1 MVNISCMVWYVYAY
15 RLWPINTRRNKKRRH
30 ISVATR
36 SSIPSIELRE
46 LQKQLSSIDMEKMAP
61 ETPARSNTERARKA
75 PVPPPTFHPSLWGGF
90 FLTYQPPTAPQ
101 VILLTTRKP
110 FGIPFSFLFLRGNKI
125 FIIFLSRKGEYP
137 GLCKIF
143 IIYE

>member
-1 MVNISCMVWYVYAY
+1 
-15 RLWPINTRRNKKRRH
+15 
-30 ISVATR
+30 
-36 SSIPSIELRE
+36 
-46 LQKQLSSIDMEKMAP
+46 MEKMAP

-101 VILLTTRKP
+101 VISLTTRKA
-110 FGIPFSFLFLRGNKI
+110 FRIPLFFFFARKQDFHQKKNSL
-125 FIIFLSRKGEYP
+125 KGEYP